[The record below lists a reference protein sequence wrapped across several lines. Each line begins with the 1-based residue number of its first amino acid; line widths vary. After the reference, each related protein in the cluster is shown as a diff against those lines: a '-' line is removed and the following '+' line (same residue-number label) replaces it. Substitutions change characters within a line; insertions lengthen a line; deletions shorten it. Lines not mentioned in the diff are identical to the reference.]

1 MGISNP
7 VAIYTAANNSEAHF
21 LCIFLEQNEIESYV
35 AEEDPVIGGW
45 MFGLLPQ
52 VHKPKVWIDQSNAD
66 RVTPL
71 LQEFESLQQQSS
83 VSANADALN
92 AGPIAVE
99 CEDCGRAASF
109 AANLRGTIQDC
120 PHCGAY
126 VDVGETD
133 SFEE

>member
-1 MGISNP
+1 MGIPNP

-21 LCIFLEQNEIESYV
+21 LCNYLEQNEIEAYV
-35 AEEDPVIGGW
+35 AEEDSLIGGW

-52 VHKPKVWIDQSNAD
+52 VHKPKVWIDRSNAD

-71 LQEFESLQQQSS
+71 LQEFESLQQKKY
-83 VSANADALN
+83 AIADADSPN

-120 PHCGAY
+120 PYCGAY
-126 VDVGETD
+126 VDVGEAE
-133 SFEE
+133 SFDE